1 MTTPARLNEVTG
13 SRLRL
18 TQRLLVAASDLDPQL
33 LKDEHWQKAMLCVA
47 QLLARDARGR
57 ALKVNVIREL
67 QSLNLQVSTP

>member
-1 MTTPARLNEVTG
+1 MTHAQLNDVTA

-33 LKDEHWQKAMLCVA
+33 LKDEHWQKAMLHVA

-57 ALKVNVIREL
+57 AIRVNVVREL
-67 QSLNLQVSTP
+67 ESLKLQIGQA